1 MEVIKAD
8 ALILG
13 SGGAGLFAA
22 LHLYDNNP
30 HLNIILA
37 TKGLMGKS
45 GCSRMVQGGFNAV
58 LNESDSLE
66 KHFVDT

>member
-22 LHLYDNNP
+22 LHLYDSNP
-30 HLNIILA
+30 HLKIILA

-45 GCSRMVQGGFNAV
+45 GCSRMVQGGFNVV
-58 LNESDSLE
+58 LNERDSLE
-66 KHFVDT
+66 KHRETK

>member
-22 LHLYDNNP
+22 LHLYENNP
-30 HLNIILA
+30 HLKIILA

-58 LNESDSLE
+58 LNENQNAQP
-66 KHFVDT
+66 